1 MMASTTWGT
10 SSSIALP
17 CHVRSTAWRRATT
30 SPRAIEVPC
39 EWSTRLTLHCSCTLA
54 ACLHALQA
62 LNVLPACTSWK
73 PMMAL
78 TSSALE
84 ECARA
89 QETCGPSYIDRLA
102 RVLQGNLEFHQTKCH
117 PEDVPNMRRQCAKAP
132 DQWAQGVA
140 SR

>member
-17 CHVRSTAWRRATT
+17 CHVWSAAWRRATT

-89 QETCGPSYIDRLA
+89 QETCGPSYIGRLA
-102 RVLQGNLEFHQTKCH
+102 RVLFMLVARGPHGTTGRVAA
-117 PEDVPNMRRQCAKAP
+117 PEPSHRGGRV
-132 DQWAQGVA
+132 WSHGTH
-140 SR
+140 SRC